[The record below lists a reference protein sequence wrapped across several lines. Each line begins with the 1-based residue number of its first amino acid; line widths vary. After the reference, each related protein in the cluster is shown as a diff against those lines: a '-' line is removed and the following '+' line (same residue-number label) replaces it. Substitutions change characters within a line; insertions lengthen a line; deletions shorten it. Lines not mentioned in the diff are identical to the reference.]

1 MSKLGRMKQ
10 LIIAFAMVA
19 ALSAGAAL
27 AQTASDDT
35 KGARHGH
42 FGRHGGRGEFG
53 MMGFRQLDLTDA
65 QKAQLKQIHQSH
77 REALAPLIEQLRAK
91 RQELRAASEGGT
103 VSEAAITQKLTEIAP
118 LEARLMAE
126 QSRIRQESLSVLTAE
141 QKAKLD
147 QLREQG
153 KTRWAER
160 RANKQSNKQ

>member
-10 LIIAFAMVA
+10 AIIAFAMVA
-19 ALSAGAAL
+19 ALTVGVAVAQSAGEG
-27 AQTASDDT
+27 T
-35 KGARHGH
+35 KAGRHGH

-77 REALAPLIEQLRAK
+77 REALAPLMQQLRAK
-91 RQELRAASEGGT
+91 RQELRAANEGGT
-103 VSEAAITQKLTEIAP
+103 VNEAAITQKLQEIAP

-126 QSRIRQESLSVLTAE
+126 HARIRQESLGVLTAE

-147 QLREQG
+147 QLREQA

-160 RANKQSNKQ
+160 RANKQVNKQ